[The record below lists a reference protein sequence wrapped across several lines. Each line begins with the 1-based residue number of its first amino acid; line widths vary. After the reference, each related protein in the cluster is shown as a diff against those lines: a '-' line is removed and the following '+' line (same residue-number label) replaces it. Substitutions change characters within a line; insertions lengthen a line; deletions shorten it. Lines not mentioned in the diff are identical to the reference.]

1 MYAALCF
8 LSVECGLHHLLGHP
22 ILMHISIII
31 PTYNRAALLRETLES
46 VLSQTYSNW
55 ECIVVDDGSTDE
67 TEAVVSSFGD
77 AFQFIRQ
84 ANAGPAVA
92 RNRGVAQAKGEAI
105 LFLDSDD
112 LLRPYA
118 LDVLASELRR
128 HPEAG
133 VSYGGFQ
140 MMRNDGRPATL
151 AQAPLLPVVSGGEG
165 SGAAQ
170 FVAYGL
176 TATGQIL
183 PDLLQHDAMLMGATL
198 IRREV
203 VERIGGFD
211 PERRYM
217 EHWEYFLRIARE
229 SIPFVPTR
237 TPVVR
242 IRIHEGN
249 HSGNFE
255 EMLSNRLT
263 LIETYLPRDN
273 RNADRIRS
281 AARANA
287 QLFLGMC
294 LLYTERFNVGIGYMR
309 KALIHRPLQIHSY
322 DAFTMRLCTVVRG
335 TANPQTQLE
344 SVLGRLGPAPNAQV
358 LKHFVLS
365 QFYRMRG
372 GRGEGASISSE
383 AGLREGSTIWWWG
396 YSGWHLL
403 RAVSLQPSLAGRYL
417 RNGLRKIQTL
427 RPRFRRLLRS

>member
-1 MYAALCF
+1 MLVS
-8 LSVECGLHHLLGHP
+8 L
-22 ILMHISIII
+22 II
-31 PTYNRAALLRETLES
+31 PTYNRAALLDETLDS
-46 VLSQTYSNW
+46 VLSQTYPNW

-77 AFQFIRQ
+77 AFQLIRQ

-118 LDVLASELRR
+118 LDVLVNELRR

-140 MMRNDGRPATL
+140 MMRNDGSPATL
-151 AQAPLLPVVSGGEG
+151 AQAPLLPAVSGRDG
-165 SGAAQ
+165 SGGAH

-211 PERRYM
+211 PERGYM

-229 SIPFVPTR
+229 RIPFVPTR

-249 HSGNFE
+249 LSGNFE
-255 EMLSNRLT
+255 DMLLNRLA

-273 RNADRIRS
+273 RNASGIRT

-294 LLYTERFNVGIGYMR
+294 LLYTERFNLGIEYMR
-309 KALIHRPLQIHSY
+309 QALIHRSLQIHSY
-322 DAFTMRLCTVVRG
+322 DAFAMRVCTVVQS
-335 TANPQTQLE
+335 TENPQTQLE
-344 SVLGRLGPAPNAQV
+344 SVLGRLGSAPNAQV

-365 QFYRMRG
+365 HFYRMHGRG
-372 GRGEGASISSE
+372 GEAERASTSSE
-383 AGLREGSTIWWWG
+383 AGMRGRSTVWWWG

-417 RNGLRKIQTL
+417 RNGLRKIRTL
-427 RPRFRRLLRS
+427 RPRFLRLLRS